1 MFQDLIPSLTSKEH
15 KSRIMHVYIANTK
28 FITDVTY
35 MECLINDKIN
45 EAIQYGL
52 INWHTRLGN
61 QYAILVAPIYW
72 KPMQVQPPTNDAT
85 HH

>member
-1 MFQDLIPSLTSKEH
+1 MFQELIPSLTSKEH

-35 MECLINDKIN
+35 MEPN

-52 INWHTRLGN
+52 INWHTRLAN

-72 KPMQVQPPTNDAT
+72 KPQVQPPTNDAT